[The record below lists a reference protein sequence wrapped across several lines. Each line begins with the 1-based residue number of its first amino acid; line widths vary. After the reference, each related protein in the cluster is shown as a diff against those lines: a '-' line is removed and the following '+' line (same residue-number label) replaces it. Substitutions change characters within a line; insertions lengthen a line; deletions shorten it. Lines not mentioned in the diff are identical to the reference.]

1 MKRRV
6 DTHHPQS
13 VGELEKVAKREWK
26 KLMASKVEVQSVF
39 ASMPNRM
46 QQLLVK
52 EGGKIAY

>member
-1 MKRRV
+1 M